1 MNLLSDLKLN
11 HTKVNGE
18 VATADNAKK
27 IGVQVKS
34 TTTGQGVSL
43 LLYNKKVGSY

>member
-1 MNLLSDLKLN
+1 M
-11 HTKVNGE
+11 
-18 VATADNAKK
+18 ATADNAKK